1 MPSDSIPQAGWIS
14 PGRPEAKRFFPT
26 ANSFPADRKEQL
38 HVWFRYSSNRRKC
51 IRLSQTSA
59 GRQDKEERRL
69 QQLPMWIPQTD
80 TNFHNTCGE
89 EDRWEEAQCH
99 TVSLQSSSIPAKAVE
114 SAERF
119 VRPLAPSALS
129 IGCHSW
135 GAKQVG
141 VPVPT
146 PDCHCNLC
154 AVRGDG
160 RSKGH
165 QEAAKAADQAASR
178 PPAGRQQASLSA
190 LSQDCQEM
198 HTWHSSIDF
207 VSLKPPRIDPEW
219 ILE

>member
-1 MPSDSIPQAGWIS
+1 MGRQCAESLKARDPTPCHTYRRHRIAIPPLW
-14 PGRPEAKRFFPT
+14 ENK
-26 ANSFPADRKEQL
+26 K
-38 HVWFRYSSNRRKC
+38 
-51 IRLSQTSA
+51 A
-59 GRQDKEERRL
+59 GRQAKEERRL

-99 TVSLQSSSIPAKAVE
+99 TFSLQSSSIPAKAVE

-119 VRPLAPSALS
+119 GCLLAPSALS
-129 IGCHSW
+129 IVCHSW

-146 PDCHCNLC
+146 PDCHCNLY

-190 LSQDCQEM
+190 SWQD
-198 HTWHSSIDF
+198 
-207 VSLKPPRIDPEW
+207 
-219 ILE
+219 